1 MHSAQRAQLG
11 DVATIRSGHPFRSK
25 VEHTPEAW
33 DYYVLQLK
41 DVQKGQFLDLS
52 QSDKALINE
61 KKPPQTLQQGDVLLR
76 GRGGYYYAALFNM
89 DTPNVVAAGQFFI
102 LSPNR
107 DRLEPAYLS
116 WYLNEP
122 QAQQFLDRNQS
133 GSNIP
138 MITKRTVSELTIP
151 LPSLEVQRKIAA
163 IHQFWLEEKRI
174 TEQLLSNRERMVRG
188 ICQQFIS
195 GQTMINGKAQ

>member
-1 MHSAQRAQLG
+1 MQTAQRAQLG
-11 DVATIRSGHPFRSK
+11 EVSTIRSGHPFRSK

-41 DVQKGQFLDLS
+41 DVQKDQFLDLS
-52 QSDKALINE
+52 QADQALINE
-61 KKPPQTLQQGDVLLR
+61 KKPPQTLQRGDVLLR
-76 GRGGYYYAALFNM
+76 GRGGYYFAALF
-89 DTPNVVAAGQFFI
+89 DKDIPNVVAAGQFFI
-102 LSPNR
+102 LSPRR

-122 QAQQFLDRNQS
+122 QAQQYLDKNQS
-133 GSNIP
+133 GTNIP
-138 MITKRTVSELTIP
+138 MITKRTISELTIP
-151 LPSLEVQRKIAA
+151 LPPLETQRKIAA
-163 IHQFWLEEKRI
+163 IHQCWLEEKQI

-195 GQTMINGKAQ
+195 GKTR